1 MYFMI
6 KDKKRFDKYI
16 KIWEKVSNTIKI
28 KFNSEL
34 MYNKQYLKA
43 KKIQCKWKLLMILYT
58 SNTDWLSL

>member
-16 KIWEKVSNTIKI
+16 KIWEKIGNTIKI

-34 MYNKQYLKA
+34 IYNKQYLKA
-43 KKIQCKWKLLMILYT
+43 KKIQCK
-58 SNTDWLSL
+58 

>member
-16 KIWEKVSNTIKI
+16 QIWEKVSNTIKI
-28 KFNSEL
+28 KFNSGL

-43 KKIQCKWKLLMILYT
+43 KKIQRK
-58 SNTDWLSL
+58 

>member
-1 MYFMI
+1 MSIHKRYFDKTKCMYFMI
-6 KDKKRFDKYI
+6 KDKKRFDKCI

-43 KKIQCKWKLLMILYT
+43 KKIQCK
-58 SNTDWLSL
+58 

>member
-1 MYFMI
+1 MSIHKRYFDKTKCMYFMI
-6 KDKKRFDKYI
+6 KDKKLFNKYI

-43 KKIQCKWKLLMILYT
+43 KKIQCK
-58 SNTDWLSL
+58 

>member
-16 KIWEKVSNTIKI
+16 KIWEKISNTIKI

-34 MYNKQYLKA
+34 IYNKQYLKA
-43 KKIQCKWKLLMILYT
+43 KKIQCK
-58 SNTDWLSL
+58 